1 MKVKYGM
8 SKTEILDALVLEGR
22 GYLRTADAEHAGV
35 SRSYL
40 GGYVKKRG
48 LERVAHGIY
57 ASQDTWPDG
66 MFVIQSRY
74 PGAIFSHESALFL
87 LGLTDREPSRYSITL
102 KAGTNSALLVR
113 ENIKVYKVKADLFE
127 EGLIDATSM
136 GGHTIR
142 SYSPERTIVDIVR
155 SRSGIEIQD
164 YQTALKEYAR
174 MKGKN
179 LPQLM
184 RLAKAFSVEKT
195 VRQYMEVLI

>member
-1 MKVKYGM
+1 MKVKHGM
-8 SKTEILDALVLEGR
+8 SKAEILDALVLEGR
-22 GYLRTADAEHAGV
+22 GYLRTADAENAGV

-40 GGYVKKRG
+40 GHYVKKRAF
-48 LERVAHGIY
+48 ERVAHGIY

-74 PGAIFSHESALFL
+74 PSAIFSHESALFL

-102 KAGTNSALLVR
+102 KAGTNSTLLAR
-113 ENIKVYKVKADLFE
+113 ESIKVYKVKADLLE
-127 EGLIDATSM
+127 EGLIDAIST
-136 GGHTIR
+136 GGHVIR

-164 YQTALKEYAR
+164 YQTALKEYTR

-184 RLAKAFSVEKT
+184 RLAKAFSVEKV